1 MPATMLGDDIEEYLA
16 LVRAFPLVHIRDD
29 AHLDEALAVFGPLFE
44 KAGRT
49 PAEEAYVM
57 ALADLIETYE
67 DATVE
72 IPPISGVAM
81 IRHLMAARGLTQNDL
96 IPIFGTASIV
106 SEVLNGKRGRRLT
119 VEHIKRLA
127 AFFHVTPATFI
138 DALPTTNY

>member
-29 AHLDEALAVFGPLFE
+29 AHLDEALAVFSLLFE

-67 DATVE
+67 EATME
-72 IPPISGVAM
+72 IPPVSGVAM
-81 IRHLMAARGLTQNDL
+81 VRHLMEARGLAQNDL

-138 DALPTTNY
+138 DALPTTSY